1 MSYLYGDSTPSPLK
15 SNFIQFLGE
24 ALDFSVHI
32 LQSATHIQLLGK
44 RMVAAKEDADAE
56 VTRLEALR
64 VSVAAA
70 LERTPKGAPESPT
83 SACAKGMLASASELV
98 ARSAAQVAATL
109 AANIAAMKAQD
120 AQERQ
125 ACERALEELVRLHDP
140 PGTIATVHLVQE
152 GAHYAATR
160 RTQTSFGLACVMELE
175 IAAPHPFG
183 QVARVDKFVPHLEIQ
198 APEAGGW
205 LRKEIKDRPQRLE
218 KYYLS
223 EMSFAPG
230 AATLRLRASADGGAH
245 GFDVEIGDKAP
256 RVRMV
261 RIGDPE
267 EGPGAFE
274 ISETDAAKMLELH
287 EKLQAAAIEA
297 GQNRTRL
304 VEAKL
309 DQHTFLQLPD
319 PALLVDR
326 LVGAMAP
333 VVQEIAQHSLA
344 PGELILKRMVGDH
357 RREEIFVS
365 KASLDEKLSALP
377 EAQRSK
383 FRALG
388 LSVDFSRQPPPP
400 PESRPR
406 SLAPT
411 PPVPSVV
418 VAGAEED
425 ESTAFLLHGR
435 SSTGSP

>member
-15 SNFIQFLGE
+15 SNFIQFLSE

-32 LQSATHIQLLGK
+32 LESASRIQVLGK
-44 RMVAAKEDADAE
+44 RVVAARESADAE

-70 LERTPKGAPESPT
+70 VERTPKGAVESPT
-83 SACAKGMLASASELV
+83 SACAKGMLASVTQLV
-98 ARSAAQVAATL
+98 EKAAAQVAATL
-109 AANIAAMKAQD
+109 AADVAAMAAQD

-140 PGTIATVHLVQE
+140 PGTIATVHLAQD

-160 RTQTSFGLACVMELE
+160 RTQSSFGLECVMELE
-175 IAAPHPFG
+175 IAAPHAFS
-183 QVARVDKFVPHLEIQ
+183 QIARVDKFVPHLEIQ

-205 LRKEIKDRPQRLE
+205 IRKEIKSRPQRLE

-223 EMSFAPG
+223 EMSFAPSSS
-230 AATLRLRASADGGAH
+230 TLRLRASVDGGAH
-245 GFDVEIGDKAP
+245 GFDVEIREQAP
-256 RVRMV
+256 RVQMV
-261 RIGDPE
+261 RVGDPE
-267 EGPGAFE
+267 EGPGAFD
-274 ISETDAAKMLELH
+274 ISEADAAKMLALH
-287 EKLQAAAIEA
+287 EKVQAAAIEI

-304 VEAKL
+304 VEVKL
-309 DQHTFLQLPD
+309 DQHTFQELPD
-319 PALLVDR
+319 PAVLVDR

-365 KASLDEKLSALP
+365 KASLDEKLAPLP

-383 FRALG
+383 FRPLG
-388 LSVDFSRQPPPP
+388 LSLNVGRQPPPP

-406 SLAPT
+406 SLVPT
-411 PPVPSVV
+411 PLPTVV
-418 VAGAEED
+418 VADAEE
-425 ESTAFLLHGR
+425 EEPAAFLLHGR
-435 SSTGSP
+435 PSAGPS